1 MGLMRL
7 VLAGLRAG
15 MGGCWTGNRFEDNI
29 LEAQM
34 GRFYPDPI
42 DLVLIIL
49 VGKKVYILFKY
60 KEE

>member
-1 MGLMRL
+1 
-7 VLAGLRAG
+7 
-15 MGGCWTGNRFEDNI
+15 MGGCGTGDRFEDNI

-34 GRFYPDPI
+34 GRFYPECVVLILADPI